1 MPDSIPWA
9 AIIPVAILGVSFVA
23 YCIVDIVRHDV
34 KYVPKWAWIVIS
46 CVSMPLGAI
55 IYLLVGRDA
64 NR

>member
-1 MPDSIPWA
+1 MPESIPWA

-34 KYVPKWAWIVIS
+34 KYVPKSAWIVIS

>member
-1 MPDSIPWA
+1 MPDNIPWA
-9 AIIPVAILGVSFVA
+9 AIIPLAILFVSFVV

-34 KYVPKWAWIVIS
+34 KYVPKWAWILIS
-46 CVSMPLGAI
+46 CVSIPLGAI